1 MYFPAVNNLALIEA
15 RKGRSYRVP
24 GRPPLCTADENV
36 LLEFSQSVKRNV
48 AAEVA
53 SYMLLDSTPPSVL
66 QTSFHLRWAM
76 EAIGQGFSLPLE
88 DERIINAAIEI
99 YRRWA
104 LVPAKQPPC
113 WPHGAISIV
122 FLRSLMQF

>member
-1 MYFPAVNNLALIEA
+1 M
-15 RKGRSYRVP
+15 
-24 GRPPLCTADENV
+24 
-36 LLEFSQSVKRNV
+36 KRNV

-66 QTSFHLRWAM
+66 LTSFHLRWAT

-113 WPHGAISIV
+113 WAQGTPP
-122 FLRSLMQF
+122 RSFHLAHRGVQRNSSSCKG

>member
-1 MYFPAVNNLALIEA
+1 MYFPAVSNLGIIEP
-15 RKGRSYRVP
+15 RKGMPTRDLRSALTRAP
-24 GRPPLCTADENV
+24 DENV

-66 QTSFHLRWAM
+66 LTSFHLRWAM

-113 WPHGAISIV
+113 WAQGTRPLKHLRLAI
-122 FLRSLMQF
+122 R

>member
-1 MYFPAVNNLALIEA
+1 
-15 RKGRSYRVP
+15 
-24 GRPPLCTADENV
+24 
-36 LLEFSQSVKRNV
+36 
-48 AAEVA
+48 
-53 SYMLLDSTPPSVL
+53 MLLDSTPPSVL

-76 EAIGQGFSLPLE
+76 EAIGQAFSLPLE

-113 WPHGAISIV
+113 WSQGSRLLRWRIDSRNINRGAVLSPAGDNAQFAYLYSSLIFAQRSSPPPGA
-122 FLRSLMQF
+122 LRAGYDGLYQYC